1 MKTLRQRDVGLAS
14 YMTRRRSQD
23 QPSWKR
29 GRHTGRRSSASARRR
44 SGAEPGGGGQ
54 RGAVGIAG
62 GAATTGDNGGGVP
75 GGDDGGDGGGG
86 GDGDGG
92 GDSSGDTGGGGG
104 NRNRNLAAAAAMYGL
119 GGLDPRVDA
128 GRQLRRTCA
137 DFREAQRQ
145 ARTDLCAALR
155 ENDHERSN
163 NFNFKFKALDL
174 RQRGPGS
181 ITECGMGGSAT
192 HIAESLDL
200 RARETKLAQQIDNC
214 RRSSFLD
221 KILHAAMEIGG
232 GGAGGT
238 VASGGVASGMGIGEH
253 ASPGRVRFVGAL
265 QQLGQ
270 QGIAVDEALF
280 KELLLH
286 AVSPDDHL
294 FPDLQKLVA
303 VMRDEV
309 LKLPPEPYAV
319 WLQAHGLH
327 VPSAVQETIKVRARR
342 ARREQGESSA
352 GGLYATLAIGR
363 LRRKVRRSR
372 ARAKDGGA
380 EG

>member
-29 GRHTGRRSSASARRR
+29 GRHAGRRSSARR
-44 SGAEPGGGGQ
+44 SSGGAEPGGGGQ

-62 GAATTGDNGGGVP
+62 GAAITGDHGGGGP
-75 GGDDGGDGGGG
+75 GGDDGDDGG
-86 GDGDGG
+86 D
-92 GDSSGDTGGGGG
+92 
-104 NRNRNLAAAAAMYGL
+104 AAAMYGL

-137 DFREAQRQ
+137 DFWEAQRQ

-155 ENDHERSN
+155 ENDHQRSE
-163 NFNFKFKALDL
+163 NFNTKFKALDL
-174 RQRGPGS
+174 RHRGPGS

-214 RRSSFLD
+214 HRSSFLD
-221 KILHAAMEIGG
+221 KILHAAKEIGG
-232 GGAGGT
+232 GGAGGA
-238 VASGGVASGMGIGEH
+238 VASGGAASGMGIGEH

-270 QGIAVDEALF
+270 QGITVDEALF

-309 LKLPPEPYAV
+309 LELPPEPYVV

-342 ARREQGESSA
+342 AAREQGESSA

-372 ARAKDGGA
+372 ALAKGGGG